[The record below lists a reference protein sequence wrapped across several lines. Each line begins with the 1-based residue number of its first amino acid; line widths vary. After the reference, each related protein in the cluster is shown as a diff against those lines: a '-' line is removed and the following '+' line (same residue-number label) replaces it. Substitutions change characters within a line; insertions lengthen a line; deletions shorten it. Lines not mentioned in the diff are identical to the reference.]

1 MSLVINVPAVETRL
15 AQEAARHG
23 VTAVDYAVR
32 ILTAHLD
39 TPQETD
45 AQTAAAGPAATP
57 AEWERQ
63 FDTWVEGHPRRQP
76 LPEDAFSRASFYER
90 PE

>member
-23 VTAVDYAVR
+23 ITAVDYAVR
-32 ILTAHLD
+32 ILTAYLD
-39 TPQETD
+39 APQATA
-45 AQTAAAGPAATP
+45 AQTTADELGATP

-63 FDTWVEGHPRRQP
+63 FDAWVEGHPRRQP
-76 LPEDAFSRASFYER
+76 LPENAFSRASFYER
-90 PE
+90 SE